1 MRAAAAQESWRTKDK
16 REEMLL
22 DWPNQASPLS
32 RIDAAISAFTAL
44 SQDERDTIASNIGGE
59 EEQNQD
65 FQNA

>member
-1 MRAAAAQESWRTKDK
+1 
-16 REEMLL
+16 MLL
-22 DWPNQASPLS
+22 DWPNQPSSSS
-32 RIDAAISAFTAL
+32 RIDAAMSAFTAL

>member
-1 MRAAAAQESWRTKDK
+1 MRAAVAQENWRTEDR
-16 REEMLL
+16 REETLL
-22 DWPNQASPLS
+22 DWPNQASPSS
-32 RIDAAISAFTAL
+32 RIDATMSAFMVL